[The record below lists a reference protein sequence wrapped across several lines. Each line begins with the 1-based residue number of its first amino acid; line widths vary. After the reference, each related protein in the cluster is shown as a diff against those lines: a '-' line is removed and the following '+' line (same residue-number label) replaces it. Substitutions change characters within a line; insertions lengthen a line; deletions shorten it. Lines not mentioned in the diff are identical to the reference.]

1 MGIIDKL
8 KKRKNIKE
16 EVKGEK
22 SIKEETIE
30 CYDAYGRKI
39 VISKNEWRTKILPDQ
54 LKKYKDDDNALYNI
68 MLSSINDG
76 FINEVVESAEHL
88 KEIDRIKERGYTIL
102 AIVYMKLLQYDKSEK
117 VLLEYIDKYGK
128 TGTILTNLA
137 KVYYGQGYEDKG
149 LNTLWEGIYLD
160 PNQTNGLM
168 WLKALYNEKEGKEAE
183 IKVLDKVSRVSGSWF
198 PQVLKGKMYLDNKE
212 IDKALKE
219 YESIMEIVKD
229 NGYALS
235 MISGDLGASGY
246 ADIMVRMISPIYKLD
261 IHGIDLG
268 MNLLRGYLVTKD
280 IENGEKLLSTLLKLE
295 RPDLKNYLMN
305 IYNEFEK
312 MKGESTGEELGEIS
326 ISLLTYVSPLWYYSL
341 GDPTWLLPKK
351 SKDCKKVVV
360 LSYANEGIK
369 EESTG
374 HIQREDSI
382 GRLTRALPFYLG
394 EKIQYETEL
403 SLNVIIPTI
412 KDVGPVVSRKLYE
425 DNYIRDLLSK
435 NDGDYIVTGRIR
447 EEEDSIYIES
457 YIYDKFENKLKINK
471 NLKKMSFGSEF
482 NEMIKEIIDSLKVG
496 GVNYSEN
503 YKTPKDNLVSLYIQS
518 LAQLLSQNLVRNE
531 YCKKDSL
538 WGERNILNLYL
549 NKAVE
554 NRDYPHFKLILLSG
568 IATAK
573 EYGSSIYLELK
584 NQVLTLFKEKDEIG
598 LSEKMMP
605 LVYKIYDMNTEFEH
619 CRKELI
625 LKNSDD
631 SEYIEWLQK
640 L

>member
-8 KKRKNIKE
+8 KMKKSVKE
-16 EVKGEK
+16 E
-22 SIKEETIE
+22 IKDEMIE

-39 VISKNEWRTKILPDQ
+39 VISKNEWKTKVLPDQ
-54 LKKYKDDDNALYNI
+54 LEKYKDDDNALYNI
-68 MLSSINDG
+68 ILSSINDG
-76 FINEVVESAEHL
+76 FINEVVQSAEHL

-137 KVYYGQGYEDKG
+137 KVYYGQGHEDKW
-149 LNTLWEGIYLD
+149 LDILWEGIYLD

-168 WLKALYNEKEGKEAE
+168 WLKSIYNEKEGKESE
-183 IKVLDKVSRVSGSWF
+183 IKVLDEVSKISGSWF

-212 IDKALKE
+212 IEKALKE
-219 YESIMEIVKD
+219 YRSIMEIVKD

-235 MISGDLGASGY
+235 IISGDLGASGY

-280 IENGEKLLSTLLKLE
+280 IENGEKLLSMLLKLE

-312 MKGESTGEELGEIS
+312 MKVESTGGELGEIS

-341 GDPTWLLPKK
+341 GDPIWLLPKK
-351 SKDCKKVVV
+351 SQDCKKVIV

-369 EESTG
+369 EESKG

-382 GRLTRALPFYLG
+382 GKLTRAIPFYLG
-394 EKIQYETEL
+394 EKIQYETGL

-412 KDVGPVVSRKLYE
+412 KDVGPIVSRKLYE
-425 DNYIRDLLSK
+425 DDYIKGLLVK
-435 NDGDYIVTGRIR
+435 NDGDYIVTGGIR

-471 NLKKMSFGSEF
+471 NLKKISFGSEF
-482 NEMIKEIIDSLKVG
+482 NDMIREIIDSLKGELVQCG
-496 GVNYSEN
+496 EY
-503 YKTPKDNLVSLYIQS
+503 YKTPKDNLVSLYIHS
-518 LAQLLSQNLVRNE
+518 LAQLLSQSLVRNE

-538 WGERNILNLYL
+538 WGERNILNWYL
-549 NKAVE
+549 NVAVE
-554 NRDYPHFKLILLSG
+554 NMDYPHFKLILLSG
-568 IATAK
+568 IAAAK

-584 NQVLTLFKEKDEIG
+584 NEVLTIFKENDELG

-605 LVYKIYDMNTEFEH
+605 LVYKIYDMNIELEH
-619 CRKELI
+619 CRKELV
-625 LKNSDD
+625 LKNSND
-631 SEYIEWLQK
+631 SEYTKWLQK

>member
-8 KKRKNIKE
+8 KKRKIIKE
-16 EVKGEK
+16 EVKGEEN
-22 SIKEETIE
+22 IKEETIE

-39 VISKNEWRTKILPDQ
+39 VISKSEWKTKILPDQ
-54 LKKYKDDDNALYNI
+54 LKKYKNDDNALYNI
-68 MLSSINDG
+68 ILSSINDG
-76 FINEVVESAEHL
+76 FIDEVVESAEYL

-137 KVYYGQGYEDKG
+137 KVYYGQGHEDKG

-183 IKVLDKVSRVSGSWF
+183 IKVLDKVSKVSGSWF
-198 PQVLKGKMYLDNKE
+198 PQVLIGKMYLDNKE

-246 ADIMVRMISPIYKLD
+246 ADIMVRMMSPIYKLD

-326 ISLLTYVSPLWYYSL
+326 ISLPTYDSPLWYYSL
-341 GDPTWLLPKK
+341 GEPTWLLPKK
-351 SKDCKKVVV
+351 SQDCKKVIV
-360 LSYANEGIK
+360 LAYANEGIK
-369 EESTG
+369 EESKG
-374 HIQREDSI
+374 HIQREESI
-382 GRLTRALPFYLG
+382 GRLTR
-394 EKIQYETEL
+394 
-403 SLNVIIPTI
+403 TI
-412 KDVGPVVSRKLYE
+412 KDVGPIVSRKVYE
-425 DNYIRDLLSK
+425 DDYIKDLLVK
-435 NDGDYIVTGRIR
+435 RNGDYMVTGGIR

-457 YIYDKFENKLKINK
+457 YIYDKFDNKLKISK
-471 NLKKMSFGSEF
+471 NLNKISFGSEF
-482 NEMIKEIIDSLKVG
+482 NEMIKEIIDSLKVELVYCG
-496 GVNYSEN
+496 EY

-518 LAQLLSQNLVRNE
+518 LAQLLSQSLVKNE

-538 WGERNILNLYL
+538 WGERNILNWYL
-549 NKAVE
+549 NIAVE

-568 IATAK
+568 IAAAK

-584 NQVLTLFKEKDEIG
+584 NEVLTLFKEKDELG

-605 LVYKIYDMNTEFEH
+605 LVYKIYDMATEFED
-619 CRKELI
+619 CRKDLI
-625 LKNSDD
+625 LKNSND
-631 SEYIEWLQK
+631 SEYTKWLQK

>member
-1 MGIIDKL
+1 
-8 KKRKNIKE
+8 
-16 EVKGEK
+16 
-22 SIKEETIE
+22 
-30 CYDAYGRKI
+30 
-39 VISKNEWRTKILPDQ
+39 
-54 LKKYKDDDNALYNI
+54 
-68 MLSSINDG
+68 
-76 FINEVVESAEHL
+76 
-88 KEIDRIKERGYTIL
+88 
-102 AIVYMKLLQYDKSEK
+102 MKLLQYDKSEEI
-117 VLLEYIDKYGK
+117 LLEYIDKYGK

-137 KVYYGQGYEDKG
+137 KVYYGQGHEDKG

-183 IKVLDKVSRVSGSWF
+183 IKVLDKVSKVSGSWF

-212 IDKALKE
+212 IEKALKE
-219 YESIMEIVKD
+219 YRSIMEIVKD

-326 ISLLTYVSPLWYYSL
+326 ISLLTYGSPVWYYSL
-341 GDPTWLLPKK
+341 GEPTWLLPKK
-351 SKDCKKVVV
+351 SQDCKKVIV
-360 LSYANEGIK
+360 LAYANEGIK
-369 EESTG
+369 EESKG

-382 GRLTRALPFYLG
+382 GKLTRAIPFYLG
-394 EKIQYETEL
+394 EKIQYETGL

-412 KDVGPVVSRKLYE
+412 KDVGPIVSRKLYE
-425 DNYIRDLLSK
+425 DDYIKGLLVK
-435 NDGDYIVTGRIR
+435 NNGDYIVTGGIR

-457 YIYDKFENKLKINK
+457 YIYDKFDNKVKINK
-471 NLKKMSFGSEF
+471 NLKKISFGSEF
-482 NEMIKEIIDSLKVG
+482 NEMIKEIIDSLKVEL
-496 GVNYSEN
+496 VQCQEY

-518 LAQLLSQNLVRNE
+518 LAQLLSQSLVKNE

-538 WGERNILNLYL
+538 WGERNILNWYL
-549 NKAVE
+549 NVAVE
-554 NRDYPHFKLILLSG
+554 NMIIHILSLF
-568 IATAK
+568 
-573 EYGSSIYLELK
+573 YYL
-584 NQVLTLFKEKDEIG
+584 V
-598 LSEKMMP
+598 
-605 LVYKIYDMNTEFEH
+605 
-619 CRKELI
+619 
-625 LKNSDD
+625 
-631 SEYIEWLQK
+631 
-640 L
+640 